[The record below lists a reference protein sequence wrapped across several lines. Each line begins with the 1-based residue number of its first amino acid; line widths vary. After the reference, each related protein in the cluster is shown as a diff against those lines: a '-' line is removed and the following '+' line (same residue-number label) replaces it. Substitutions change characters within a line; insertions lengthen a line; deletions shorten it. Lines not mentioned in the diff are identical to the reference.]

1 MSSIDQRIVEMQ
13 FNNSQFEKGIR
24 ESIQSL
30 SDLKKGLKLND
41 SIASMEKL
49 QKAGNSFSLVKMNDS
64 LSALEKRFSAIGIA
78 GMAVIDDLTRSA
90 MHFGK
95 TVASEITSRPILSG
109 LREYETRINAIQ
121 TILSNTKS
129 KGTTIDQV
137 NEALDELNMYA
148 DKTIYNFTEMT
159 RNIGT
164 FTAAGVDL
172 ETSVSAIK
180 GISNLGAISGS
191 NPTQVATAMYQLSQ
205 AIASGTVRL
214 MDWNSVVNAGMG
226 GEVFQNA
233 LKETA
238 KLYGYNVDQMIEKD
252 GSFRETLHRGWLST
266 EVMLDTLKKFT
277 GDLTKEQIL
286 AAGYTEKQAEEI
298 LALGKDANDAATK
311 VKTFTQLID
320 TLREALGSGW
330 AQSWE
335 IIIGNFEEARDLW
348 TGVSDVL
355 GGMINASAESR
366 NALLNDWKELGG
378 RAALIEGLS
387 DIFNSLIAVM
397 YSVREAFYDIFP
409 KTTAEDLMKISNAVK
424 TFGDNLQKVL
434 YYRRELI
441 GYEQESYELSPGI
454 ETEVE
459 ALERL
464 LKKGMSGEDVK
475 KLQERLMELGY
486 DVGPT
491 GADGIFG
498 KNTLAG
504 LKAFQKEWGVTVDGI
519 YGKDTHGKMIEA
531 LGLGKKETSEM
542 EKGATTFNLIGKYA
556 IALSNPLERLRSIVG
571 GLFATLG
578 VAFKFLKFGIGVVVS
593 FAKALWPIGDAILTI
608 GAKLGEAI
616 INFNEWLDSSQAIS
630 KWGKT
635 ISDFFNNNIT
645 PKVKAFTDAFL
656 KFFGLEWESG
666 GINKAKDSFM
676 NFANSLATS
685 FGIIDGTDDRFVT
698 FSDIW
703 NRIVEAVKNSPVIDK
718 FNSAIQNLGT
728 AFADLK
734 STLATWYSIAKT
746 YLGSKASEL
755 FESFV
760 NNIPI
765 IVDSALGYISTGI
778 EGISSFIKRIPDIF
792 AAIKKF
798 FVDLYD
804 RVRNSEKLF
813 AVWEKTRTIFTS
825 AVERIRSFI
834 EFIKSIF
841 SISGEM
847 DTTNAEQQTSVID
860 RVIEAASSIWE
871 TVSSGIKK
879 LVDSISSFW
888 DEYGFWIISG
898 AFIYSIY
905 KLAIGIKKMA
915 KSIRGLVSDL
925 ATIRSGGSSG
935 TGSSSDIGETFMKIA
950 ISVGMIVAALYVLGK
965 MDPHV
970 LDRGQK
976 ALIAIGAALLA
987 FVVVSRIVSAGKDA
1001 GKSIKAIGEAL
1012 RDLAVAVGI
1021 ITGIIWLVGNMNN
1034 STFWNGAIKTF
1045 AMIGVLMFM
1054 ISKVGKANIAI
1065 KGFIGFAAAIGVI
1078 TLSVKALA
1086 GMNIDAMIQ
1095 GLVGIGVVIGLMTL
1109 VIHSMSKLSAG
1120 SDGKIKMGGFLSLAI
1135 AIAIIGHVAKA
1146 LGRMPIDQLVRGLL
1160 GVTVIIG
1167 MIAGTFYAMGKF
1179 GAGQDITK
1187 TAGLLVLFTAV
1198 VYAFAKIMELV
1209 KDIDPLTM
1217 ISFAGSFAAAI
1228 LALVGA
1234 LTIMKKVG
1242 FKNAVLGSVGLGA
1255 AVGSL
1260 TLIASG
1266 VIALLGWINNTH
1278 EGGLVD
1284 NIRSG
1289 AEVLSALSDAFSG
1302 LSTEFEVFIGAVVG
1316 IGTVIG
1322 GISAATNTAIGPM
1335 IGGIFKLGII
1345 VNVIAIITGL
1355 IVGLV
1360 GWLDSLM
1367 GGRILEA
1374 ITRGG
1379 DLLEALGSAIGR
1391 FFGGILGE
1399 TFQNALLKVSD
1410 AVSYISQYS
1419 NINED
1424 NLGSIISAL
1433 TALSGFFLSLNGL
1446 NFGDILKT
1454 FAHKIF
1460 LGKTPVDNFIT
1471 NVQDLSAVL
1480 RAAAWNLS
1488 GFSESTASADFTAA
1502 IDVAEDLK
1510 EFLDLFDGDTGG
1522 ILTAIGSFVN
1532 TKLNGTNFDN
1542 FLTDVQTFVDKVN
1555 EFSGKLV
1562 GIPEDL
1568 DDKTTIAL
1576 DAAKEMATFFT
1587 DLNTG
1592 EDYQIDTDTTWLDK
1606 FIGKE
1611 NSTNSYMNYLDRLS
1625 KSIGSF
1631 LGVFGELSSE
1641 DVTSRLGGSMDFI
1654 KGMGEF
1660 LSQISTSFDDG
1671 SGTEYT
1677 FDVAKIESFSNSLSS
1692 VLTSVDTLF
1701 GVFDNDEGPKIL
1713 DIESLTAFVD
1723 SMERIA
1729 TVLSTLG
1736 GGLEGDPINDLKTTL
1751 DTISKLFS
1759 GEGEDSLNSDNFLSG
1774 LDAETISTK
1783 LSTFVTNLGTS
1794 IENSTT
1800 TLSGYVTTLSDI
1812 GSDLGSAII
1821 SGIGSVTDMSG
1832 VTTLCDSVESTVSG
1846 YETSMS
1852 TAGYNLGAGLGRGIR
1867 NSRSFAV
1874 EAARYV
1880 AQSVVNKVKSVFDE
1894 NSPSKVAE
1902 KIGGFFDEGLGIGI
1916 KKNTYVAEEAS
1927 GSMASSVVESA
1938 KSAMSMLTY
1947 AITDGIDAEPVV
1959 RPVVDL
1965 TDVRMG
1971 VRSMNTMFGKTSTI
1985 SARTTIDSANR
1996 ISESMTKRSSNQNG
2010 NGSYGSDIRTS
2021 DNSVNVTGN
2030 TFYVRSEQDV
2040 HDLSFEI
2047 AALNRQ
2053 HQRGIG
2059 S

>member
-78 GMAVIDDLTRSA
+78 GMAVIDNLTRSA

-109 LREYETRINAIQ
+109 LREYETQINAIQ

-355 GGMINASAESR
+355 SGMINASAESR

-409 KTTAEDLMKISNAVK
+409 KTTSEDLMKISNAVK

-441 GYEQESYELSPGI
+441 GYEKSEPYELGSGAD
-454 ETEVE
+454 TEAE

-464 LKKGMSGEDVK
+464 LKQGLSGEDVK

-504 LKAFQKEWGVTVDGI
+504 LKAFQKEWGVTIDGI
-519 YGKDTHGKMIEA
+519 YGKDTHGKLMEA
-531 LGLGKKETSEM
+531 LGFGKKESAEI

-556 IALSNPLERLRSIVG
+556 IAFSSPLERLRSIVG
-571 GLFATLG
+571 GLFSTVNIG
-578 VAFKFLKFGIGVVVS
+578 FKFLKFGAGILVS
-593 FAKALWPIGDAILTI
+593 FAKALSPIGDAFLTI
-608 GAKLGEAI
+608 GAILGEGI
-616 INFNEWLDSSQAIS
+616 MNFDKWLDSSEIIS
-630 KWGKT
+630 KWGK
-635 ISDFFNNNIT
+635 SVSEFFGKNIT
-645 PKVKAFTDAFL
+645 PKVKDFADAIL
-656 KFFGLEWESG
+656 KFFGIG
-666 GINKAKDSFM
+666 GKSQGLSDVV
-676 NFANSLATS
+676 
-685 FGIIDGTDDRFVT
+685 DT
-698 FSDIW
+698 FSNIW
-703 NRIVEAVKNSPVIDK
+703 NKISVAVKTSPAIDK
-718 FNSAIQNLGT
+718 INQAVEKLAPTFENL
-728 AFADLK
+728 K
-734 STLATWYSIAKT
+734 NTLATWYSIAKT
-746 YLGSKASEL
+746 YLGSKAGEL
-755 FESFV
+755 FESFM
-760 NNIPI
+760 NNIPS

-813 AVWEKTRTIFTS
+813 AVWEKTKNVFLSI
-825 AVERIRSFI
+825 VGKIKSFI
-834 EFIKSIF
+834 EVIKSIF
-841 SISGEM
+841 STTEKTKTM
-847 DTTNAEQQTSVID
+847 DGSEVTNVENQLNIID
-860 RVIEAASSIWE
+860 RIVEAVTDVWGS
-871 TVSSGIKK
+871 VSVG
-879 LVDSISSFW
+879 LGRLLDSISSFW
-888 DEYGFWIISG
+888 NDNGFWIVSG
-898 AFIYSIY
+898 GILFGIIYAVKRLVSFVSNVLEN
-905 KLAIGIKKMA
+905 LAI
-915 KSIRGLVSDL
+915 IRGKKPDED
-925 ATIRSGGSSG
+925 AASS
-935 TGSSSDIGETFMKIA
+935 IGDTVLRFA
-950 ISVGMIVAALYVLGK
+950 VGVGLIVAALYVLGK
-965 MDPHV
+965 MDPAV
-970 LDRGQK
+970 LDQGSK
-976 ALIAIGAALLA
+976 ALGAIAAALLA
-987 FVVVSRIVSAGKDA
+987 FMVISRIVSIGNGA

-1012 RDLAVAVGI
+1012 RDLSIAVGI
-1021 ITGIIWLVGNMNN
+1021 ITGIIWLVGNMDN
-1034 STFWNGAIKTF
+1034 SVFWNGAIKTF

-1160 GVTVIIG
+1160 GVTVIMG
-1167 MIAGTFYAMGKF
+1167 MIAGTFYVMGKF

-1228 LALVGA
+1228 LALAGA
-1234 LTIMKKVG
+1234 LKTMNSIGGGGFGTIKSSISGSAGIVAALGIISGGIAAILSAFGHIEDLTSGG
-1242 FKNAVLGSVGLGA
+1242 FSEKISSAAPVIEAIGNALSKIEAPLGIAIAAMGALGAILGRLEGVEGFFFGLKASLYSWMIEVAIGGLFAIAAGILAGMGAVNDKTGWSQQIENAVP
-1255 AVGSL
+1255 
-1260 TLIASG
+1260 
-1266 VIALLGWINNTH
+1266 
-1278 EGGLVD
+1278 
-1284 NIRSG
+1284 
-1289 AEVLSALSDAFSG
+1289 VLSSTGEAINSISGPLGRSIAAFSA
-1302 LSTEFEVFIGAVVG
+1302 IGAVLSSMPLNAGIQLVFKSSVYAVAIESIVG
-1316 IGTVIG
+1316 GLFAVAGAIVAAIGTIDEKTG
-1322 GISAATNTAIGPM
+1322 WAAKI
-1335 IGGIFKLGII
+1335 
-1345 VNVIAIITGL
+1345 
-1355 IVGLV
+1355 
-1360 GWLDSLM
+1360 
-1367 GGRILEA
+1367 EQ
-1374 ITRGG
+1374 
-1379 DLLEALGSAIGR
+1379 GSSVFAAIGR
-1391 FFGGILGE
+1391 AIGSFFGGIDRGKWE
-1399 TFQNALLKVSD
+1399 QFVAGVE
-1410 AVSYISQYS
+1410 YMS
-1419 NINED
+1419 NNTAIND
-1424 NLGSIISAL
+1424 TNLTNVIDSL
-1433 TALSGFFLSLNGL
+1433 TAFRDFLSS
-1446 NFGDILKT
+1446 FG
-1454 FAHKIF
+1454 
-1460 LGKTPVDNFIT
+1460 
-1471 NVQDLSAVL
+1471 
-1480 RAAAWNLS
+1480 
-1488 GFSESTASADFTAA
+1488 A
-1502 IDVAEDLK
+1502 IDLGDDSTFSTYMANTATLSSRLK
-1510 EFLDLFDGDTGG
+1510 D
-1522 ILTAIGSFVN
+1522 
-1532 TKLNGTNFDN
+1532 
-1542 FLTDVQTFVDKVN
+1542 
-1555 EFSGKLV
+1555 FSSKIAD
-1562 GIPEDL
+1562 IPEDL
-1568 DDKTTIAL
+1568 PTKTDIAL
-1576 DAAKEMATFFT
+1576 TAAEKMAYFFNQLAT
-1587 DLNTG
+1587 N
-1592 EDYQIDTDTTWLDK
+1592 EDYKIQADTSWFQEL
-1606 FIGKE
+1606 FGGE
-1611 NSTNSYMNYLDRLS
+1611 NETNSYVSYMDRFS
-1625 KSIGSF
+1625 KSIKNF
-1631 LGVFGELSSE
+1631 IDAFGTLEPGDIE
-1641 DVTSRLGGSMDFI
+1641 SRLTSAYDFVDKMAGLLNKI
-1654 KGMGEF
+1654 SQSTGEGEEKKF
-1660 LSQISTSFDDG
+1660 DYSFNTEQIYDFAQGLTDVITAISTMFGSAAKGDEDIKKFD
-1671 SGTEYT
+1671 
-1677 FDVAKIESFSNSLSS
+1677 
-1692 VLTSVDTLF
+1692 DTLF
-1701 GVFDNDEGPKIL
+1701 ND
-1713 DIESLTAFVD
+1713 FVGGI
-1723 SMERIA
+1723 ERIVA
-1729 TVLSTLG
+1729 ALSTIG
-1736 GGLEGDPINDLKTTL
+1736 GGLEGDPIFSLQTTL
-1751 DTISKLFS
+1751 DTLKKLFS

-1783 LSTFVTNLGTS
+1783 LSTFVTNLGAS

-1880 AQSVVNKVKSVFDE
+1880 AQSVVSKVKSVFDE

-1902 KIGGFFDEGLGIGI
+1902 EIGGFFDEGLGIGI

-1927 GSMASSVVESA
+1927 GSMASSVVDSA

-1996 ISESMTKRSSNQNG
+1996 ISESMKKRSSNQNG

>member
-49 QKAGNSFSLVKMNDS
+49 QKVGNSFSLVKMNDS

-78 GMAVIDDLTRSA
+78 GMAFIDEISRSFTRSA
-90 MHFGK
+90 KNFAK
-95 TVASEITSRPILSG
+95 NVSSEITSRPILSG
-109 LREYETRINAIQ
+109 LREYETQINAIQ

-252 GSFRETLHRGWLST
+252 GSFRETLQRGWLST

-355 GGMINASAESR
+355 SGMINASAESR

-441 GYEQESYELSPGI
+441 GYEKSEPYELGSGAD
-454 ETEVE
+454 TEAE

-464 LKKGMSGEDVK
+464 LKQGLSGEDVK

-504 LKAFQKEWGVTVDGI
+504 LKAFQKEWGVTIDGI
-519 YGKDTHGKMIEA
+519 YGKDTHGKLMEA
-531 LGLGKKETSEM
+531 LGFGKKESAEI

-556 IALSNPLERLRSIVG
+556 IAFSSPLERLRSIVG
-571 GLFATLG
+571 GLFSTVNIG
-578 VAFKFLKFGIGVVVS
+578 FKFLKFGAGILVS
-593 FAKALWPIGDAILTI
+593 FAKALSPIGDAFLTI
-608 GAKLGEAI
+608 GAILGEGI
-616 INFNEWLDSSQAIS
+616 MNFDKWLDSSEVIS
-630 KWGKT
+630 KWGK
-635 ISDFFNNNIT
+635 SVSEFFGKNIT
-645 PKVKAFTDAFL
+645 PKIKDFADAIL
-656 KFFGLEWESG
+656 KFFGIG
-666 GINKAKDSFM
+666 GKSQGLSDVV
-676 NFANSLATS
+676 
-685 FGIIDGTDDRFVT
+685 DT
-698 FSDIW
+698 FSNIW
-703 NRIVEAVKNSPVIDK
+703 DKISVAVKTSPAIDK
-718 FNSAIQNLGT
+718 INQAVEKLTPTFENL
-728 AFADLK
+728 K
-734 STLATWYSIAKT
+734 NTLSTWYFIAKT

-760 NNIPI
+760 NNIPS

-813 AVWEKTRTIFTS
+813 AAWEKTKNVFLSIVGKIKEF
-825 AVERIRSFI
+825 VEL
-834 EFIKSIF
+834 IKSLF
-841 SISGEM
+841 SPSKESSAMGGSEISNIENEM
-847 DTTNAEQQTSVID
+847 STID
-860 RVIEAASSIWE
+860 KIVKVVSDVWR
-871 TVSSGIKK
+871 TVSSTLKSI
-879 LVDSISSFW
+879 LDSISSFW
-888 DEYGFWIISG
+888 DDYGFWIISG
-898 AFIYSIY
+898 GFIYGIY
-905 KLAIGIKKMA
+905 KIVNTL
-915 KSIRGLVSDL
+915 KSMLSFTSDLVSNL
-925 ATIRSGGSSG
+925 ATVRSGERSQSVSKS
-935 TGSSSDIGETFMKIA
+935 TMNLGETFMKMSIG
-950 ISVGMIVAALYVLGK
+950 IGLIVASLYVLGK
-965 MDPHV
+965 MDKDV
-970 LDRGQK
+970 LSRGTK
-976 ALIAIGAALLA
+976 ALGVIAAAMLA
-987 FVVVSRIVSAGKDA
+987 FVIISRIVSIGNGA
-1001 GKSIKAIGEAL
+1001 GKSINMIADSLKE
-1012 RDLAVAVGI
+1012 LATTIAI
-1021 ITGIIWLVGNMNN
+1021 ITGIIWLVGNMDN
-1034 STFWNGAIKTF
+1034 SVFWNGAIKTF

-1095 GLVGIGVVIGLMTL
+1095 GLIGIGVVIGLMTL
-1109 VIHSMSKLSAG
+1109 VIRSMSKLSAG

-1135 AIAIIGHVAKA
+1135 AIAIIGRVAKA

-1160 GVTVIIG
+1160 GVTVIMG

-1234 LTIMKKVG
+1234 LKIISQSRIGFGKALAGSASIGLSFGIIVG
-1242 FKNAVLGSVGLGA
+1242 IVAAVFAILGAIDEWKEGGFVEKIKSGSAVLKAMSDAFASMSNELLIFIGA
-1255 AVGSL
+1255 AVAIGGAIGAIGGVKAAGGAFVGAF
-1260 TLIASG
+1260 LIG
-1266 VIALLGWINNTH
+1266 LVVDLLLAMF
-1278 EGGLVD
+1278 GGLMTLVGWLNENGKLAEQIEQAIPVMAALGEAIGAFFGGIVGGAIAQALVD
-1284 NIRSG
+1284 VSEATSYISNNVHID
-1289 AEVLSALSDAFSG
+1289 EDNFEVVLSALQSLAGF
-1302 LSTEFEVFIGAVVG
+1302 FEQFVALDIGE
-1316 IGTVIG
+1316 T
-1322 GISAATNTAIGPM
+1322 
-1335 IGGIFKLGII
+1335 FKTF
-1345 VNVIAIITGL
+1345 AQKK
-1355 IVGLV
+1355 
-1360 GWLDSLM
+1360 
-1367 GGRILEA
+1367 
-1374 ITRGG
+1374 
-1379 DLLEALGSAIGR
+1379 
-1391 FFGGILGE
+1391 ILGE
-1399 TFQNALLKVSD
+1399 TSV
-1410 AVSYISQYS
+1410 
-1419 NINED
+1419 
-1424 NLGSIISAL
+1424 G
-1433 TALSGFFLSLNGL
+1433 TFFR
-1446 NFGDILKT
+1446 
-1454 FAHKIF
+1454 
-1460 LGKTPVDNFIT
+1460 
-1471 NVQDLSAVL
+1471 NVQDLAFILS
-1480 RAAAWNLS
+1480 AAAWNLS

-1510 EFLDLFDGDTGG
+1510 EFLDLFNGDTGG

-1611 NSTNSYMNYLDRLS
+1611 NSTNSYLS
-1625 KSIGSF
+1625 YVGTLSDYISSF
-1631 LGVFGELSSE
+1631 MSAFGELTTEDITGRLTGSIDFFKDIAEFFNEIGSTIVDIDGNEVNKYNFDYSKVEDFAMNLNSITSSVSTMFKKTVTGE
-1641 DVTSRLGGSMDFI
+1641 GAYTEFDVGGFSGFVESINSMMSLLSTIGSDSDSFNSVTSLIGS
-1654 KGMGEF
+1654 
-1660 LSQISTSFDDG
+1660 L
-1671 SGTEYT
+1671 
-1677 FDVAKIESFSNSLSS
+1677 N
-1692 VLTSVDTLF
+1692 TLF
-1701 GVFDNDEGPKIL
+1701 SDEGN
-1713 DIESLTAFVD
+1713 E
-1723 SMERIA
+1723 
-1729 TVLSTLG
+1729 LST
-1736 GGLEGDPINDLKTTL
+1736 
-1751 DTISKLFS
+1751 
-1759 GEGEDSLNSDNFLSG
+1759 DNFLSG

-1783 LSTFVTNLGTS
+1783 LSTFVTNLGAS

-1821 SGIGSVTDMSG
+1821 SGIGSVTDMGG

-1927 GSMASSVVESA
+1927 GSMASSVVDSA

-1996 ISESMTKRSSNQNG
+1996 ISESMKKRSSNQNG